1 MNTSSVQSID
11 KKIVLAKAF
20 FNTGKQFN
28 FTQTQLA
35 TILGISEPTIN
46 RLGTELGID
55 PASKQGEIALLFIS
69 LFSAL
74 YDLTGGDSDWI
85 QHFLKSKNRVTGG
98 VPMEQIETVRGLTP
112 VYCVM
117 YHIQGC
123 DKS

>member
-1 MNTSSVQSID
+1 MNTSSVQPLD

-35 TILGISEPTIN
+35 TILGISEKTIN
-46 RLGTELGID
+46 RLGTQFGID
-55 PASKQGEIALLFIS
+55 PTSKQGEIALLFIN

-74 YDLTGGDSDWI
+74 YDLTGGDSDWV

-98 VPMEQIETVRGLTP
+98 VPMEQIETVRGL
-112 VYCVM
+112 VSVLQFVEAIRCR
-117 YHIQGC
+117 
-123 DKS
+123 

>member
-1 MNTSSVQSID
+1 MNTSSVQPLD

-35 TILGISEPTIN
+35 TILGISEQTIN
-46 RLGTELGID
+46 RLGTQFGID
-55 PASKQGEIALLFIS
+55 PTSKQGEIALLFIN

-74 YDLTGGDSDWI
+74 YDLTGGDSDWV

-98 VPMEQIETVRGLTP
+98 VPMEQIETVRGL
-112 VYCVM
+112 VSVLQFVEAIRCR
-117 YHIQGC
+117 
-123 DKS
+123 

>member
-46 RLGTELGID
+46 ILGTELGID
-55 PASKQGEIALLFIS
+55 PASKQGEIALLFIN

-74 YDLTGGDSDWI
+74 YDLSGGDSDWI

-98 VPMEQIETVRGLTP
+98 VPMEQIETVRGL
-112 VYCVM
+112 VSVLQFVEAIRCR
-117 YHIQGC
+117 
-123 DKS
+123 

>member
-1 MNTSSVQSID
+1 MNTSSVQSVD

-35 TILGISEPTIN
+35 TILGTSEPTIN
-46 RLGTELGID
+46 KLGTELGID
-55 PASKQGEIALLFIS
+55 PASKQGEIALLFIN

-98 VPMEQIETVRGLTP
+98 VPMEQIETVRGL
-112 VYCVM
+112 VSVLQFVEAIRCR
-117 YHIQGC
+117 
-123 DKS
+123 

>member
-46 RLGTELGID
+46 RLGTQLGID
-55 PASKQGEIALLFIS
+55 PTSKQGEIALLFIN
-69 LFSAL
+69 LFCAL

-85 QHFLKSKNRVTGG
+85 QHFLKSKNTVTGG
-98 VPMEQIETVRGLTP
+98 VPMEQIENVRGL
-112 VYCVM
+112 VSVLQSVEA
-117 YHIQGC
+117 IRRQ
-123 DKS
+123 

>member
-28 FTQTQLA
+28 ITQTQLA

-98 VPMEQIETVRGLTP
+98 VPMEQIETVRGL
-112 VYCVM
+112 VSVL
-117 YHIQGC
+117 QFVEAVRR
-123 DKS
+123 

>member
-1 MNTSSVQSID
+1 MNTSSVQPLD

-35 TILGISEPTIN
+35 TILGISEQTIN
-46 RLGTELGID
+46 RFGTQFGID
-55 PASKQGEIALLFIS
+55 PTSKQGEIALLFIN

-74 YDLTGGDSDWI
+74 YDLTGGDSDWV

-98 VPMEQIETVRGLTP
+98 VPMEQIETVHGL
-112 VYCVM
+112 VSVLQFVEAIRCR
-117 YHIQGC
+117 
-123 DKS
+123 

>member
-1 MNTSSVQSID
+1 MNKSSVQSID

-20 FNTGKQFN
+20 FNMGKQFN

-46 RLGTELGID
+46 RLGTQLGID
-55 PASKQGEIALLFIS
+55 PTSKQGEIALLFIN

-98 VPMEQIETVRGLTP
+98 VPMEQIENVRGL
-112 VYCVM
+112 VSVLQFVEA
-117 YHIQGC
+117 IRRQ
-123 DKS
+123 